1 VDVGI
6 CFDAR
11 LQLHEAQ
18 LILAAGAVAPEPVHG
33 LDVEGA
39 QLVGVRV
46 EGVGWVL
53 LQGEVVQERGE
64 PVVQRWEGE
73 GGFGVGGGG
82 EEVVELGWG
91 QGWWEGDG
99 EWGREGVVL
108 VLGDGGHVV
117 WIVVLWDDWVDA
129 AGDLLMLADSGKVQ
143 DLISVSKM
151 EVDESGLN
159 IPVWNLNSSRLRS

>member
-1 VDVGI
+1 MDVGI

-82 EEVVELGWG
+82 EEVVELG
-91 QGWWEGDG
+91 
-99 EWGREGVVL
+99 
-108 VLGDGGHVV
+108 
-117 WIVVLWDDWVDA
+117 
-129 AGDLLMLADSGKVQ
+129 
-143 DLISVSKM
+143 
-151 EVDESGLN
+151 
-159 IPVWNLNSSRLRS
+159 